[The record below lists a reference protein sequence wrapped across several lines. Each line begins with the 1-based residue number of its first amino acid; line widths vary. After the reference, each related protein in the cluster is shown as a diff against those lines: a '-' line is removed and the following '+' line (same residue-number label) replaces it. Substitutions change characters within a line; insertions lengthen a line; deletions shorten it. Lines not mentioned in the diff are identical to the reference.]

1 VTATELMAEACR
13 LAEESVEQ
21 DWGGPFGAVIATM
34 DGEVVATGQ
43 NRVLLTGDITAHAEI
58 EAIRRAVTVLN
69 PDAPSIPKQRRGRS
83 TLELIP
89 SPEVSA
95 DPSSMRA
102 RMLAGHQIYVSAA
115 PCPMCM
121 GAIYWARLEAVH
133 FASDLEATREIGFDD
148 AFLYE
153 DLAKPHEERRIAIRQ
168 FRPELGAEALE
179 AWASKPDRH
188 PY

>member
-1 VTATELMAEACR
+1 MAEACR
-13 LAEESVEQ
+13 LAKESVQ
-21 DWGGPFGAVIATM
+21 RDWGGPFGAVIATM
-34 DGEVVATGQ
+34 DGEVVAAGQ
-43 NRVLLTGDITAHAEI
+43 NRVLLTGDPTAHAEI
-58 EAIRRAVTVLN
+58 EAIRRAVAVLN
-69 PDAPSIPKQRRGRS
+69 PDAPSIPKHRRGRS
-83 TLELIP
+83 TLEPIP
-89 SPEVSA
+89 RPEGFP
-95 DPSSMRA
+95 DPLPVRA

-121 GAIYWARLEAVH
+121 GAIYWARLEAIH

-153 DLAKPHEERRIAIRQ
+153 DLAKPYEEQRIAIRQ

-179 AWASKPDRH
+179 TWVSKPDRH